1 MYPPHLG
8 LERCFRNSG
17 GKYRG
22 PGVPEKM
29 RIDPSIDLGIVQPLS
44 QELIDVGVFQPLSS
58 ILGFAATEEPVI
70 PVIPIWIGEMLIH
83 RLSQF
88 SGHSNAMKHA
98 S

>member
-1 MYPPHLG
+1 MT
-8 LERCFRNSG
+8 
-17 GKYRG
+17 
-22 PGVPEKM
+22 
-29 RIDPSIDLGIVQPLS
+29 IDPSIDLGIVQSLS

-70 PVIPIWIGEMLIH
+70 PVIPIWIGEMLIN

-88 SGHSNAMKHA
+88 SGHSNAKKHA